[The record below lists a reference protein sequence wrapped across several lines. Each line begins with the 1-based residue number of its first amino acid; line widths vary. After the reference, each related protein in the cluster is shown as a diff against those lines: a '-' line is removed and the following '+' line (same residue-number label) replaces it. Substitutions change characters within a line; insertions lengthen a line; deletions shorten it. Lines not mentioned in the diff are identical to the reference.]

1 MSTITR
7 KTFCRYCHAY
17 CPMEVDV
24 QNGRAVEVRPDRD
37 NALYGGYTC
46 VKGRQLVEQMYQP
59 ERLLSPQKRGP
70 AGFAPIG
77 SAAALDEIAAHEK
90 AEGKRPGDE
99 LIARAGSLGAQ
110 ADIQRLEAR
119 LVGLEQSVSAT
130 LSILNQLLQAVRR
143 EPPAGDSNT

>member
-46 VKGRQLVEQMYQP
+46 VKGRQLVEQMYQSG
-59 ERLLSPQKRGP
+59 RLLSPQQRGP
-70 AGFAPIG
+70 AGFARIR
-77 SAAALDEIAAHEK
+77 SAAALYEVAATLH
-90 AEGKRPGDE
+90 AIIDTHG
-99 LIARAGSLGAQ
+99 ARAVATYNGTYAFQNSAHLGVSRAFHDAIGSPSYYT
-110 ADIQRLEAR
+110 
-119 LVGLEQSVSAT
+119 SVT
-130 LSILNQLLQAVRR
+130 IDQ
-143 EPPAGDSNT
+143 PAKVAIGPTRMGW

>member
-59 ERLLSPQKRGP
+59 ERLLSPQKRGS
-70 AGFAPIG
+70 AGFSPISSTRAFDELAEQLRAIIATHGPRAVATYNGTYAFQNSAHLGVSRAFHDAIG
-77 SAAALDEIAAHEK
+77 SPSYYTSVTIDQPAK
-90 AEGKRPGDE
+90 VF
-99 LIARAGSLGAQ
+99 
-110 ADIQRLEAR
+110 
-119 LVGLEQSVSAT
+119 VGT
-130 LSILNQLLQAVRR
+130 RH
-143 EPPAGDSNT
+143 GY